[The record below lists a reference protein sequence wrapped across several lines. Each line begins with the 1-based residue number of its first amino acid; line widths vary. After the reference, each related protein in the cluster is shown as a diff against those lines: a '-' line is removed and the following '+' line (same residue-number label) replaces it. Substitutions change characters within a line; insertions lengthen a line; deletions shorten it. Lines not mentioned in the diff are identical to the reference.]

1 MTRNLGTPQTTLQLM
16 REARKNC
23 AKVVPLVPRKTD
35 QSAQR
40 GPARVIN
47 SYHLT
52 KSRSCGWLN

>member
-1 MTRNLGTPQTTLQLM
+1 MMRNLGTPQTTLQLM

-40 GPARVIN
+40 GPARV
-47 SYHLT
+47 LPFT
-52 KSRSCGWLN
+52 KSRAGG